1 MLQVYP
7 VLCRAGYMDN
17 YAYIIVD
24 ETTKTAAVIDPS
36 EAAPVIDKCT
46 EQNITP
52 QFILNTHHH
61 FDHVDGNLELKE
73 KYAARIVCNV
83 ADAGR
88 IIGADICLTPGEI
101 FNLGRARAEII
112 DVSAHTI
119 GHILYYFKND
129 KILFTGDTLFN
140 LCVGGIFEGTPEQMF
155 AALNKIKALPDD
167 VLFYP
172 GHEYTSGGA
181 MFAFQY
187 NHGNDDIK
195 NYLDR
200 ARRRLAEGLPVAPV
214 TLGEEKRCNPYLEA
228 STLKDFTQ
236 LAG

>member
-24 ETTKTAAVIDPS
+24 ETTETAAVIDPS
-36 EAAPVIDKCT
+36 EAAPIIAKCT
-46 EQNITP
+46 ELNITP

-61 FDHVDGNLELKE
+61 FDHVDGNQELKQ
-73 KYAARIVCNV
+73 KYAAKIVCNA
-83 ADAGR
+83 ADAPR
-88 IIGADICLTPGEI
+88 IAEADILLAPETP
-101 FNLGRARAEII
+101 FNLGQATAEII

-119 GHILYYFKND
+119 GHILYYFKTD

-140 LCVGGIFEGTPEQMF
+140 LCIGGIFEGTPEQMF
-155 AALNKIKALPDD
+155 AALNKIKTLPDD

-187 NHGNDDIK
+187 NHGSEDIK

-214 TLGEEKRCNPYLEA
+214 SLGEEKRCNPYLEA
-228 STLKDFTQ
+228 TTLQDFKK
-236 LAG
+236 LVD

>member
-17 YAYIIVD
+17 YAYIITD
-24 ETTKTAAVIDPS
+24 EDSRTTAVIDPS
-36 EAAPVIDKCT
+36 EAAPVIAKCA
-46 EQNITP
+46 ELNLKP

-73 KYAARIVCNV
+73 KYGAQIVCNT
-83 ADAGR
+83 
-88 IIGADICLTPGEI
+88 ADIHRIKDTDIGITPGEI
-101 FNLGRARAEII
+101 FNLGNSAAEII
-112 DVSAHTI
+112 DVSAHTQ
-119 GHILYYFKND
+119 GHILYYFKKD

-140 LCVGGIFEGTPEQMF
+140 LCIGGIFEGTPEQMF
-155 AALNKIKALPDD
+155 TALSKIKALPDD

-172 GHEYTSGGA
+172 GHEYTMGGA

-195 NYLDR
+195 NYLTR
-200 ARRRLAEGLPVAPV
+200 ARTRLAEGLPVAPV
-214 TLGEEKRCNPYLEA
+214 TLGEEKHCNPYLEA
-228 STLKDFTQ
+228 ASLADFQ
-236 LAG
+236 KLAG